1 MKQATTT
8 DRTEARRR
16 DGFRAMGTDVSL
28 YGPDGEAFDEAFAA
42 IRRVFETEE
51 RRFSRFR
58 DDSEL
63 TAVNRLAG
71 RWVPVSSPFERVVRL
86 ALDQASAT
94 GGLFD
99 PTVLHAL
106 MAAGYDRDFDEV
118 LAGARGALHPPE
130 PCGRWTEVQVRHGAV
145 RLPPEV
151 GLDLGGIAKGWTVDL
166 AAADALD
173 AGLAWAVVAAGGDL
187 AIVGDAPVLE
197 IPIEDPETLER
208 PMATLRLDQGALATS
223 SVAKRAWGRGLHHV
237 IDPRTGAPLRSDTVQ
252 ATVWAPTCAEAEVL
266 ATWALLRGPDAAKP
280 AALRHR
286 RLQRRR
292 HRELRPGGGPMTNW
306 NLLRAAGIGAYLML
320 YLAVAWGLVATTS
333 IISKRISKASSNLF
347 HQFVA
352 TTGLVL
358 LGVHLAL
365 LLIDGFMPFAPLDL
379 ILPLRSTYRPIPIT
393 LGIAAMFAMVVIMVS
408 SWLRKPIGVRLWRAI
423 HLAAV
428 PAFALAL
435 GHGVFAGT
443 DTNRP
448 WMAAMY
454 AITGLSVVFLTI
466 VRGLT
471 YGYRPPRAERPV
483 PARVVAAKD
492 PEPASTS

>member
-1 MKQATTT
+1 MDTTTT
-8 DRTEARRR
+8 DRTAARRR

-42 IRRVFETEE
+42 IGRVFETEE

-86 ALDQASAT
+86 ALDHASAT

-166 AAADALD
+166 AAAGALD
-173 AGLAWAVVAAGGDL
+173 AGLAWALVAAGGDL

-208 PMATLRLDQGALATS
+208 PMATLRLDRGALATS
-223 SVAKRAWGRGLHHV
+223 SVAKRAWGRDLHHV

-266 ATWALLRGPDAAKP
+266 ATWALLRGPDAANQLSC
-280 AALRHR
+280 A
-286 RLQRRR
+286 
-292 HRELRPGGGPMTNW
+292 
-306 NLLRAAGIGAYLML
+306 I
-320 YLAVAWGLVATTS
+320 V
-333 IISKRISKASSNLF
+333 ASSGDVIVSF
-347 HQFVA
+347 DQEVA
-352 TTGLVL
+352 
-358 LGVHLAL
+358 
-365 LLIDGFMPFAPLDL
+365 P
-379 ILPLRSTYRPIPIT
+379 
-393 LGIAAMFAMVVIMVS
+393 
-408 SWLRKPIGVRLWRAI
+408 
-423 HLAAV
+423 
-428 PAFALAL
+428 
-435 GHGVFAGT
+435 
-443 DTNRP
+443 
-448 WMAAMY
+448 
-454 AITGLSVVFLTI
+454 
-466 VRGLT
+466 
-471 YGYRPPRAERPV
+471 
-483 PARVVAAKD
+483 
-492 PEPASTS
+492 

>member
-1 MKQATTT
+1 MDTTTT
-8 DRTEARRR
+8 DRTAARRR

-42 IRRVFETEE
+42 IGRVFETEE

-86 ALDQASAT
+86 ALDHASAT

-130 PCGRWTEVQVRHGAV
+130 PCGRWTEVQVRQGAV

-166 AAADALD
+166 AAAGALD

-187 AIVGDAPVLE
+187 AIVGDAPLLE

-208 PMATLRLDQGALATS
+208 PMATLRLDRGALATS
-223 SVAKRAWGRGLHHV
+223 SVAKRAWGRDLHHV

-266 ATWALLRGPDAAKP
+266 ATWALLRGPDAANQLSC
-280 AALRHR
+280 A
-286 RLQRRR
+286 
-292 HRELRPGGGPMTNW
+292 
-306 NLLRAAGIGAYLML
+306 I
-320 YLAVAWGLVATTS
+320 V
-333 IISKRISKASSNLF
+333 
-347 HQFVA
+347 
-352 TTGLVL
+352 
-358 LGVHLAL
+358 
-365 LLIDGFMPFAPLDL
+365 
-379 ILPLRSTYRPIPIT
+379 
-393 LGIAAMFAMVVIMVS
+393 VS
-408 SWLRKPIGVRLWRAI
+408 SGDVT
-423 HLAAV
+423 V
-428 PAFALAL
+428 SF
-435 GHGVFAGT
+435 
-443 DTNRP
+443 DQ
-448 WMAAMY
+448 
-454 AITGLSVVFLTI
+454 
-466 VRGLT
+466 
-471 YGYRPPRAERPV
+471 E
-483 PARVVAAKD
+483 VA
-492 PEPASTS
+492 S

>member
-1 MKQATTT
+1 
-8 DRTEARRR
+8 
-16 DGFRAMGTDVSL
+16 MGTEVTV
-28 YGPDGEAFDEAFAA
+28 YGPDDGAFAEAFAA
-42 IRRVFETEE
+42 TRRVFETEE

-71 RWVPVSSPFERVVRL
+71 RWVPVSTPFERVVRL

-94 GGLFD
+94 DGLFD
-99 PTVLHAL
+99 PTALHAV

-118 LAGARGALHPPE
+118 LDGARGALHPPE
-130 PCGRWTEVQVRHGAV
+130 PCGRWNEVEVRPGAV
-145 RLPPEV
+145 RLPPGV
-151 GLDLGGIAKGWTVDL
+151 GLDLGGIAKGWTADL
-166 AAADALD
+166 AAAGALD
-173 AGLAWAVVAAGGDL
+173 AGLAWALVAAGGDL

-197 IPIEDPETLER
+197 IPIEDPEALEAS
-208 PMATLRLDQGALATS
+208 MATLRLHRGALATS
-223 SVAKRAWGRGLHHV
+223 SVARALVGSGPPPRDRPPIGCAVAIRHRAGHRVGADVRRGRGVGHL
-237 IDPRTGAPLRSDTVQ
+237 GAVAR
-252 ATVWAPTCAEAEVL
+252 A
-266 ATWALLRGPDAAKP
+266 RR
-280 AALRHR
+280 RHTASVRPR

-292 HRELRPGGGPMTNW
+292 HRELRPGDDPVTNW

-320 YLAVAWGLVATTS
+320 YLSVAWGLVATTS
-333 IISKRISKASSNLF
+333 IVTKRVSKVSSNLF

-379 ILPLRSTYRPIPIT
+379 ILPLRSAYRPIPIA
-393 LGIAAMFAMVVIMVS
+393 LGIAAMFAMVAIVVS

-471 YGYRPPRAERPV
+471 YGYRPPRPERPATARPV
-483 PARVVAAKD
+483 PAD
-492 PEPASTS
+492 PEPASSA